1 MYIIVTDFLVVIF
14 FFYFFFLSIVS
25 ILVTQ
30 LIMVISSISI
40 YYLPRICRSNL
51 VHLSQSCSIGM
62 YTYVFLFIWNTVL
75 GQTVDDYVTYL

>member
-1 MYIIVTDFLVVIF
+1 MYFVVTDFLVNLFILF
-14 FFYFFFLSIVS
+14 FLLSIVS

-40 YYLPRICRSNL
+40 YYLSRICRSNL

-62 YTYVFLFIWNTVL
+62 YTYLFLFIWNTVL